1 MGELRQYLANLHFSD
16 NDADRTPEEARFV
29 AFIRRVADT
38 PVQVV
43 DTAADLP
50 TSAPPTHLYRTKDP
64 ADIGRLWLG
73 NGPDRPLSRFVAS

>member
-16 NDADRTPEEARFV
+16 NEADRTPEEARFV

-43 DTAADLP
+43 DTIPDLP
-50 TSAPPTHLYRTKDP
+50 ATAPPTSLWRTKTSGD
-64 ADIGRLWLG
+64 LWMG
-73 NGPDRPLSRFVAS
+73 NGPSQPLSRFVAS